1 MPNVLLTGSRDQSVL
16 AGLRARQVQAMPI
29 DLADIPNAG
38 GNGPDAVV
46 IDIRS
51 LPRLPRE
58 IAGIRRQF
66 PNAGLVIIGR
76 TLDPSDLLEAMRM
89 GVNEWVVEPL
99 VHDDLVAAIRRVARP
114 PAAVAIGKMFAI
126 LGAKGGVGSTTVAV
140 NLATS
145 MMLVSKEPTLL
156 IDLHPAY
163 GDATVFLGV
172 DPRFSVAD
180 ALENFDRLDETYLK
194 GLIATTASGVDLLA
208 SSQRAVTGSFD
219 VARIRRMLE
228 IASTMYRFIV
238 LDCPRS
244 SSAVLEAIDGA
255 TQIVVVANQE
265 LSALRNAT
273 RIVTSLR
280 QRCGNDRVKVAITR
294 FDPNAE
300 IGRSDIEKVL
310 GGAVNFQFPNDYR
323 TSVGAIT
330 RGEPLIVSNHSKLA
344 SSIGEFARQLGGFQP
359 PSKATGKTG
368 LFGRLGGRR

>member
-16 AGLRARQVQAMPI
+16 TGLRERQVQAMPI
-29 DLADIPNAG
+29 DLADIGKAG

-46 IDIRS
+46 IDIRA

-58 IAGIRRQF
+58 IGGIRRQF

-99 VHDDLVAAIRRVARP
+99 VHDELVAAIRRVARP
-114 PAAVAIGKMFAI
+114 AVALPVGKMFAI

-145 MMLVSKEPTLL
+145 MTLVTKEPALL
-156 IDLHPAY
+156 VDLHPAY
-163 GDATVFLGV
+163 GDASVFLGV

-180 ALENFDRLDETYLK
+180 ALENIDRLDETYLK
-194 GLIATTASGVDLLA
+194 GLIASTASGVDLLA
-208 SSQRAVTGSFD
+208 SSQRAVTGTFE

-255 TQIVVVANQE
+255 TQVVVVANQE

-294 FDPNAE
+294 FDPKAD
-300 IGRSDIEKVL
+300 ISRADIEKVL
-310 GGAVNFQFPNDYR
+310 GGAVHYQFPNDYR

-330 RGEPLIVSNHSKLA
+330 RGEPLIVSNHSQLA

-359 PSKATGKTG
+359 AAKATAKTG
-368 LFGRLGGRR
+368 LFGRLGGRK